1 MIEYYN
7 HRHRKCVNKCK
18 GDKNMLIQDLIDY
31 KFTQTEFIVIYYLN
45 KYELGLSELIEKTGY
60 PRDTVNSTLKRLL
73 DNGMIERT
81 EGENGKY
88 IYSVPEDKFID
99 FYDSASRII
108 DYMIANHRGMMTPN
122 VCRILCYLIAY
133 QAFSVADLI
142 ADGWKPAATYNSI
155 KKLLEAGIIEKKEN
169 EFWFSR
175 KLENI
180 SRKPDVLQHV
190 RVATFNMNGWG
201 DKAGFENRFK
211 QFRPRFNRSSI
222 WGIQELVPAAYSNFE
237 NDLKE
242 MGFKVIYPNS
252 YTEENKNCMITA
264 LFIADPYCDEYE
276 PLVLGNDEVFN
287 LRYTYGK
294 ISAWNGKKLRILNLH
309 IPQSCD
315 VSEERKQEIKRF
327 WELVVEEA
335 KACRAIDEDFIL
347 LGDLNAYVDG
357 EEESENAEYLKRLT
371 DILFDLFLDWDDDLD
386 EDEEHRL
393 PEDWGY
399 SWYSDKGIKRRLD
412 YIFVNYPVVYEK
424 VFHHDMMA
432 YPIEEGISDHKAI
445 VVEYCRIPTD
455 EEIEAGVRI

>member
-1 MIEYYN
+1 
-7 HRHRKCVNKCK
+7 
-18 GDKNMLIQDLIDY
+18 MLIQEFIDC
-31 KFTQTEFIVIYYLN
+31 KFTQTDFIVIYYLN
-45 KYELGLSELIEKTGY
+45 KSDLSLAELIEKTGY
-60 PRDTVNSTLKRLL
+60 PRDTINSTLKRLL
-73 DNGMIERT
+73 DNEMIERT

-88 IYSVPEDKFID
+88 IYSVPEDKYID
-99 FYDSASRII
+99 FYDGASRII

-133 QAFSVADLI
+133 QAFTVADLI

-180 SRKPDVLQHV
+180 SRKPDVLQRV
-190 RVATFNMNGWG
+190 RVATFNANGWG
-201 DKAGFENRFK
+201 NKSTFKERFK
-211 QFRPRFNRSSI
+211 KFLPKLNRSAI
-222 WGIQELVPAAYSNFE
+222 WGIQELIPAAYP
-237 NDLKE
+237 DLE
-242 MGFKVIYPNS
+242 EELDERGFKIIYPSS
-252 YTEENKNCMITA
+252 YTDENKNCMITA
-264 LFIADPYCDEYE
+264 LLVADSYCDEYA
-276 PLVLGNDEVFN
+276 PLVLGNDDVFN

-294 ISAWNGKKLRILNLH
+294 ISAWNGKKLRVLNLH

-315 VSEERKQEIKRF
+315 ASEERKQEIKRF
-327 WELVVEEA
+327 WKIIVEEA
-335 KACRAIDEDFIL
+335 KACRALDEDFIL
-347 LGDLNAYVDG
+347 LGDLNAY
-357 EEESENAEYLKRLT
+357 EEGKEHSENVEYLRRLT
-371 DILFDLFLDWDDDLD
+371 DILFDLFLDWDKDI
-386 EDEEHRL
+386 EEEIENGF

-424 VFHHDMMA
+424 VFRHDMMA